1 MEKIVSYKG
10 FDKDFKC
17 LDMQYEVGK
26 TYTMDGKIEA
36 CSRGYHA
43 CKEAKHVFRYYPPSK
58 SRYAVVEQSGILSTH
73 KTDSK
78 VASSSITVVRELSL
92 QEFLSIIITQQGE
105 GESAA
110 CSTGDYGAASSTGY
124 YGAASST
131 GYYGA
136 ASSTGEYG
144 AASSTGDRGAAS
156 STGRHGAA
164 SSTGDYGAAS
174 STGHYGAASST
185 GHYGAASS
193 TGHYGAASS
202 TGDYGA
208 ASSTGDYGAAS
219 STGEYGAASS
229 TGYCG
234 KVMGSLGNALFLV
247 ERTPSGE
254 ISFAWAGIVGESGI
268 KPNVWYSLK
277 NGVPTEV

>member
-110 CSTGDYGAASSTGY
+110 CSTGDYGAASSTG
-124 YGAASST
+124 
-131 GYYGA
+131 
-136 ASSTGEYG
+136 
-144 AASSTGDRGAAS
+144 
-156 STGRHGAA
+156 
-164 SSTGDYGAAS
+164 
-174 STGHYGAASST
+174 
-185 GHYGAASS
+185 
-193 TGHYGAASS
+193 
-202 TGDYGA
+202 
-208 ASSTGDYGAAS
+208 
-219 STGEYGAASS
+219 EYGAASS

-277 NGVPTEV
+277 DGVPVEV